1 MLRDR
6 FNRNEVGGRN
16 VWGLGTTTTEEV
28 RERGVVRFSVVV
40 EGREKE
46 EEDEE
51 ELGVAAFTNTSGIW
65 KVVFCFFASG
75 GCGDLSS
82 GARLLDMICLST
94 RGLLVEDYQSVCS
107 GTNYFKKY

>member
-28 RERGVVRFSVVV
+28 RERGVVRFSVV

-46 EEDEE
+46 EEE

-65 KVVFCFFASG
+65 KVVFCFFAGG

-82 GARLLDMICLST
+82 GARLLDIL
-94 RGLLVEDYQSVCS
+94 
-107 GTNYFKKY
+107 